1 MHPRNG
7 TSKFTVDDI
16 FPTNYYNIKN
26 LKEGEYTRPFETYDD
41 KGAIVYAIIRVKSK
55 VEPHVASIETDYQV
69 IQDMTLDK
77 KYREA
82 YDKWIV
88 EKSQNIYIK
97 ISSDYKQ
104 CPFEYNG
111 WLHSEL
117 KR

>member
-1 MHPRNG
+1 MPETGALMG
-7 TSKFTVDDI
+7 TPASI
-16 FPTNYYNIKN
+16 S
-26 LKEGEYTRPFETYDD
+26 
-41 KGAIVYAIIRVKSK
+41 AK

-88 EKSQNIYIK
+88 EKSQNTYIK